1 MTKSATVATAG
12 AVQDRAGSDSRS
24 TDVAQLPTYR
34 PHLAWWADLFAIGLA
49 VVFFALNLYVVVQH
63 AMHRDEWNTW
73 QVARHTP
80 SLTDLYNT
88 IGHQGHAAGFY
99 TIAWFLCRPALYP
112 FALKFFHVL
121 LSTGCVYLFARYAPF
136 TRPQKLLF
144 AFGYF
149 PFYQYGAILRNY
161 AAEEFFLVI
170 LCALFVM
177 PHRRPIALGIVLAP
191 MFQIANAFGLVVG
204 IALVRPTSS
213 ILAVADRKRGQS
225 PFVRSTRRA
234 VPTNGDFPL
243 FRIRRCVATRLAAE
257 LRLPAFSWRIR
268 S

>member
-73 QVARHTP
+73 QVARYTP

-112 FALKFFHVL
+112 FALKFFHVPL
-121 LSTGCVYLFARYAPF
+121 VDGLRVFVRQVCPVY
-136 TRPQKLLF
+136 T
-144 AFGYF
+144 
-149 PFYQYGAILRNY
+149 
-161 AAEEFFLVI
+161 AAEIAVCVWVFSFL
-170 LCALFVM
+170 
-177 PHRRPIALGIVLAP
+177 
-191 MFQIANAFGLVVG
+191 
-204 IALVRPTSS
+204 S
-213 ILAVADRKRGQS
+213 IR
-225 PFVRSTRRA
+225 
-234 VPTNGDFPL
+234 GDF
-243 FRIRRCVATRLAAE
+243 AE
-257 LRLPAFSWRIR
+257 LRR
-268 S
+268 